1 MPEKIKRNNIQIIGM
16 NLSELEDLSEKFDQ
30 SRFRGRQLFNSVYK
44 HMSYN
49 AEYFERFCFYR
60 CSDISGI

>member
-44 HMSYN
+44 QQ
-49 AEYFERFCFYR
+49 
-60 CSDISGI
+60 I